1 MHPRAGGGRR
11 GRGGEFASAGPG
23 GGPVDPPPR
32 AARGPCALSRAHPG
46 GTPGHRGDGRGCD
59 AGGGVP
65 QADRPGSAGPCRRHG
80 RAGLRRER
88 AAGPAT
94 DRGTKTAAGAAGT
107 NGALVFLLG
116 LRFRGGL
123 RQMRRSVATPKGK
136 LMGGVGAFLVVLW
149 IGSFLLTGSS
159 RGGTPDEAIHAFLPL
174 IILLMLV
181 TGVLRTSSDQAI
193 SFSPAE
199 VNFLFGG
206 PFSRRQLLLY
216 RVALLAVA
224 SLGLSVFVAVLGAP
238 DLGPTLRILPG
249 IFSAVLLA
257 QLVSLFAA
265 VLRERVGLVLSGRLG
280 WGIGVL
286 VLVLAASG
294 LFGAV
299 GSLDLSDPRGLLEAV
314 RSGPEWRAVELA
326 LTPFTLAI
334 TAMTPEGLALGL
346 AGATAVNGAVLG
358 AILLLDANYLEAA
371 SRKGERRYSDLQRA
385 QSQGIA
391 RAKPGRRH
399 RGVPRLP
406 HWGGAG
412 TIAWRQLTALR
423 RGSFGLVLLLL
434 AAGAVGGG
442 WIVRSE
448 PETLVVVVLALLNF
462 PLFLFLADSLRFDFR
477 GDLDALET
485 LKAMPLRP
493 IPLVLG
499 QIAVPTA
506 LLTLTALGLTAPPLV
521 AAGYGAALP
530 LVAVLLLLVNA
541 LIFGTKNYLFLHFP
555 VSLRG
560 RNPADIRFL
569 GRMVLF
575 LMVEAFIVLAAVG
588 ASALCAVIGAAVFL
602 GSLGLVGIKVPTV
615 VFAVTFA
622 LAFGA
627 FLCFPVYLM
636 LGRAGRA
643 FENLDPSRLLAD

>member
-1 MHPRAGGGRR
+1 
-11 GRGGEFASAGPG
+11 
-23 GGPVDPPPR
+23 
-32 AARGPCALSRAHPG
+32 
-46 GTPGHRGDGRGCD
+46 
-59 AGGGVP
+59 
-65 QADRPGSAGPCRRHG
+65 
-80 RAGLRRER
+80 
-88 AAGPAT
+88 
-94 DRGTKTAAGAAGT
+94 
-107 NGALVFLLG
+107 
-116 LRFRGGL
+116 
-123 RQMRRSVATPKGK
+123 
-136 LMGGVGAFLVVLW
+136 MGGVGAFLVVLW
-149 IGSFLLTGSS
+149 VGQFLLTGST
-159 RGGTPDEAIHAFLPL
+159 RGGTPDEAMLAFLPL
-174 IILLMLV
+174 IILAMLV
-181 TGVLRTSSDQAI
+181 AGVLRTSADQAI
-193 SFSPAE
+193 SYSPAE
-199 VNFLFGG
+199 VHFLFSG

-224 SLGLSVFVAVLGAP
+224 SLGLAVFLALLGAP

-257 QLVSLFAA
+257 QLFSLFVA

-280 WGIGVL
+280 WGIGFL
-286 VLVLAASG
+286 VLLLAAGG
-294 LFGAV
+294 LAGSA

-314 RSGPEWRAVELA
+314 RSGAGWRAVEVA

-334 TAMTPEGLALGL
+334 TASTLEGLVLGL
-346 AGATAVNGAVLG
+346 AGATAMNGAVLG

-371 SRKGERRYSDLQRA
+371 SAISERKYSDLQRA
-385 QSQGIA
+385 QTQGIA
-391 RAKPGRRH
+391 RAKSSRRH

-423 RGSFGLVLLLL
+423 RGSFVLVLVVL
-434 AAGAVGGG
+434 AAGAVVGG
-442 WIVRSE
+442 WIVVAK
-448 PETLVVVVLALLNF
+448 PETLLVVVVLLLNL
-462 PLFLFLADSLRFDFR
+462 PLFLFLADTLRFDFR

-499 QIAVPTA
+499 QIAVPTLLLAFAVLA
-506 LLTLTALGLTAPPLV
+506 LAGPPLV
-521 AAGYGAALP
+521 AAGYVVALP
-530 LVAVLLLLVNA
+530 LVAVLLLLVSA

-575 LMVEAFIVLAAVG
+575 LMIEGIIVIAAVG
-588 ASALCAVIGAAVFL
+588 ASALGAALGSAVFL
-602 GSLGLVGIKVPTV
+602 GSLALVGLKVPTA

-627 FLCFPVYLM
+627 FLCAPIYLV
-636 LGRAGRA
+636 LGLAGRA